1 MNIPQNLPIAPL
13 QSKAARYHLGLT
25 QANVID
31 ETGLPGHK
39 LKNFET
45 GRFVPD
51 MKFLDA
57 LKGYY
62 EGKGINL
69 SELKDGE
76 GMVPVAAAGVAKPT
90 PGAGMLATVPS
101 MCFRVSDAIEPSQ
114 LDALLEQMDANDDR
128 IAAILKEPANA
139 GFLSDFDERTEALQR
154 ELFGLMAANYLIF
167 RTLQGRKPTDPP
179 PQNGEAK
186 TVADLMARWIAAG
199 PMAPLLLASTD
210 NAAASSSTALAPS
223 APSGQSTE
231 TDSEEE
237 DA

>member
-1 MNIPQNLPIAPL
+1 MNIPQNLPILPP
-13 QSKAARYHLGLT
+13 QSKAARYQIGLT
-25 QANVID
+25 QAEVIK
-31 ETGLPGHK
+31 ESGLPGHK

-51 MKFLDA
+51 MKFLEA
-57 LKGYY
+57 LKSYY
-62 EGKGINL
+62 EGKGISL
-69 SELKDGE
+69 SDLKDGD
-76 GMVPVAAAGVAKPT
+76 GINPAATSGAAKPI
-90 PGAGMLATVPS
+90 PGAGMLATAPS
-101 MCFRVSDAIEPSQ
+101 MYFRVSDAIDPAQ
-114 LDALLEQMDANDDR
+114 LDALMEQMDANDER

-199 PMAPLLLASTD
+199 PMAPLLLAAPGGTS
-210 NAAASSSTALAPS
+210 APVSVPAAPS
-223 APSGQSTE
+223 VPG
-231 TDSEEE
+231 D
-237 DA
+237 DADDEGEQA